1 MLGRLTRF
9 RLGRCGGGV
18 VVGRRRQGHRKKDD
32 GEDERGGEAPGLRR
46 HRYLKRRGT
55 TNFTLRDFW
64 NWDSRFHNR
73 LLHPLLRVALPSTM
87 WKKLKKLGG
96 MVAGKGDKAEHT
108 TITAGAGNNRRDEHV
123 ASGKAA
129 ADPQAPSAMRT

>member
-1 MLGRLTRF
+1 
-9 RLGRCGGGV
+9 
-18 VVGRRRQGHRKKDD
+18 
-32 GEDERGGEAPGLRR
+32 
-46 HRYLKRRGT
+46 
-55 TNFTLRDFW
+55 
-64 NWDSRFHNR
+64 
-73 LLHPLLRVALPSTM
+73 M

-123 ASGKAA
+123 APGKAA